1 MRIFFVVFSIAI
13 LLSSCSVSKQ
23 LARSAKHMVLQDS
36 SLLNA
41 HVGISVYDPSTGKY
55 LFDYNGDKYFVPASN
70 TKLPTCYAAMKYL
83 GDSLLAL
90 RYAIPVNPNT
100 HEPLKILVIQP
111 TGDPSFLVDDF
122 STHPA
127 FDFIK
132 KKWKDERYAAAFI
145 DTSWREEVLGSGW
158 SWNDYENSYMAER
171 SSFPIFGN
179 VLKVTLRD
187 SMDSYQ
193 KEEIYPDVY
202 LPYYLKTQSTYF
214 DSLVNAGFRTGKRS
228 SIYRPP
234 FGSLHR
240 HLGSEKFYWNY
251 STRKFSGTNIT
262 FATNGVKAAFDVLAD
277 SFKVEFGLVHKP
289 VRENIYPYDM
299 PYSDYAE
306 LHIREWKELY
316 SQPTDSL
323 LRIMMH
329 RSDNFFAEQS
339 LLMVSNQHLG
349 IMNVARIT
357 DTLLKTTLK
366 DLPQAPRWAD
376 GSGLSRYNLFSP
388 RDFVTILNKMKEE
401 FGMERIK
408 TILPTGNEG
417 TLAGLYIK
425 DSGYIFAK
433 TGTLTGVV
441 ALSGFVY
448 TNKNKLLIFSML
460 VNNHRAS
467 ATAVRKAYQKFI
479 QEIREKY

>member
-1 MRIFFVVFSIAI
+1 MRRIFLVFSIAI
-13 LLSSCSVSKQ
+13 LATSCSVSKQ
-23 LARSAKHMVLQDS
+23 LAKSAEKIVLQDS

-55 LFDYNGDKYFVPASN
+55 LYDYNGDKYFVPASN
-70 TKLPTCYAAMKYL
+70 TKIPTCYAAMKYL

-90 RYAIPVNPNT
+90 RYAIPVNPDT
-100 HEPLKILVIQP
+100 HEPLKIFVIQP

-127 FDFIK
+127 FDFIM
-132 KKWKDERYAAAFI
+132 KKWKDEGYAAAFI
-145 DTSWREEVLGSGW
+145 DTSWREEALGSGW
-158 SWNDYENSYMAER
+158 SWNDYEEGYMAER

-179 VLKVTLRD
+179 VLKVRLRD
-187 SMDSYQ
+187 STNSYQ
-193 KEEIYPDVY
+193 KQIHPDIY
-202 LPYYLKTQSTYF
+202 LPYYLTTQSAYF

-228 SIYRPP
+228 SIYRTPL
-234 FGSLHR
+234 GSLHR
-240 HLGSEKFYWNY
+240 YLGTEKFYWNY
-251 STRKFSGTNIT
+251 SNRKFTGTNIT

-289 VRENIYPYDM
+289 VRKNIYPYDM
-299 PYSDYAE
+299 PHGDYAE

-339 LLMVSNQHLG
+339 LLMVSNQRLG
-349 IMNVARIT
+349 IMNNARII
-357 DTLLKTTLK
+357 DTILKTSLK
-366 DLPQAPRWAD
+366 DLPQPPRWVD

-388 RDFVTILNKMKEE
+388 RDFVSILNKMKDE

-408 TILPTGNEG
+408 TVFPTGNEG
-417 TLAGLYIK
+417 TLEGLYIK

-448 TNKNKLLIFSML
+448 TNKNKLLIFSLL

-467 ATAVRKAYQKFI
+467 AASVRKAYQKFI
-479 QEIREKY
+479 QEIRERY